1 MRRAPHRREGQRAAT
16 EHPRPPADLLPLE
29 PCPVRRRRVQPE
41 PARQPTH
48 QRPASRQRD
57 HRVLVAA
64 ANAMQARNT
73 RVFFSVRFYF
83 CIA

>member
-41 PARQPTH
+41 PARQPAH
-48 QRPASRQRD
+48 QRPAARQRD